1 MDNAVLEDIKRY
13 AVAKLNESYG
23 YCGVADGPAVAMI
36 NSDDRAGN
44 DILIEISLRKSD
56 L

>member
-13 AVAKLNESYG
+13 AVAKLSQAYG
-23 YCGVADGPAVAMI
+23 YCGVADGPAMAMI
-36 NSDDRAGN
+36 NSDDGSGN
-44 DILIEISLRKSD
+44 DIIVEISLSKSE